1 MKKADKETYLA
12 YRIKKVLDDVL
23 SDLMKS
29 RRNQHIEKVN
39 GLGAE
44 INSYLMWIR

>member
-23 SDLMKS
+23 SDLMKN
-29 RRNQHIEKVN
+29 RRNQYIEKVN
-39 GLGAE
+39 GLEAE
-44 INSYLMWIR
+44 INSYLMCIQ

>member
-1 MKKADKETYLA
+1 M
-12 YRIKKVLDDVL
+12 LDDIL

-29 RRNQHIEKVN
+29 RRNQHIKKVN
-39 GLGAE
+39 GLEAE

>member
-1 MKKADKETYLA
+1 MLHDILG
-12 YRIKKVLDDVL
+12 
-23 SDLMKS
+23 DLMKR

-39 GLGAE
+39 GLEAE